1 MKALLYIT
9 LLTCSVI
16 ASAQQKAISWFEPS
30 KGGPGTQ
37 VIVGVKGYA
46 SDDASTEILIGG
58 KIARLLKKSTDHF
71 VVSIPEGA
79 VNGLIM
85 IRDGEGQISS
95 SEPFITGIASK
106 TEHET
111 ASLKTGQAVSLA
123 SAMAVNPATTATAVN
138 PATTSVA
145 NAAGVSKPRF
155 AIKTT
160 PQKAVILPTEASTTT
175 GLPDEP
181 EHIVDHGKLP
191 MANSD
196 AVPLILGISPKNG
209 PAGTLIKIS
218 GLNFGFDKTNVR
230 VTVKNGAEFTVS
242 SVYDQTIEV
251 TVPAGMHQSGNLVVF
266 VNGKKAISRQ
276 AFHTL

>member
-30 KGGPGTQ
+30 TGGPGTQ

-46 SDDASTEILIGG
+46 SDDASTKILIGG

-71 VVSIPEGA
+71 VVSVPEGA
-79 VNGLIM
+79 VDGLIM

-95 SEPFITGIASK
+95 SEPFITGIASN

-123 SAMAVNPATTATAVN
+123 SAMAVNPAA
-138 PATTSVA
+138 TSVP
-145 NAAGVSKPRF
+145 NAAVVSKPRF
-155 AIKTT
+155 VIRTT
-160 PQKAVILPTEASTTT
+160 PQKAVILPTEASSST

-196 AVPLILGISPKNG
+196 AVTLILGISPKNG